1 MVSRLPDIWSHLSLL
16 LLWISLAR
24 VSRVNASKTL
34 QCRAG
39 TSLGLLILMMGTN
52 LIIYLILFPLH
63 ALHPLNTAGG
73 NFFRWASTISN
84 GDPVA
89 EERIECTIISEAKR
103 MSLSPQ
109 RPEPAAFN
117 CIPDYYLA
125 IVGQTN
131 CSIFG
136 QKKTC

>member
-1 MVSRLPDIWSHLSLL
+1 
-16 LLWISLAR
+16 
-24 VSRVNASKTL
+24 
-34 QCRAG
+34 
-39 TSLGLLILMMGTN
+39 MGTN
-52 LIIYLILFPLH
+52 LIIYLILFL
-63 ALHPLNTAGG
+63 AL
-73 NFFRWASTISN
+73 SISN

-136 QKKTC
+136 QKKKLAKIDVQMVQNTTRW

>member
-1 MVSRLPDIWSHLSLL
+1 
-16 LLWISLAR
+16 
-24 VSRVNASKTL
+24 
-34 QCRAG
+34 
-39 TSLGLLILMMGTN
+39 
-52 LIIYLILFPLH
+52 
-63 ALHPLNTAGG
+63 
-73 NFFRWASTISN
+73 
-84 GDPVA
+84 
-89 EERIECTIISEAKR
+89 

-136 QKKTC
+136 QKKLAKIDVQMVQNTTRW